1 MCNTW
6 VNCMQGRV
14 EKGLWEIRAQEVRRR
29 EILLQ
34 VRVFCPHFTSLLQL
48 NFMQGSVGPSICAF
62 IWHIGCL
69 LRGAQYLRFVELVDK
84 LSPNAGGSSPTGP
97 FEEQGRGAADQCQGL
112 LPVSWGNLHWPNRRR
127 QVCINLV
134 KSPRE
139 FKSKVHECFT
149 GSSSQQWIRPSGR
162 TTSTWPTTSRSLTTR
177 WKAGTSK
184 S

>member
-34 VRVFCPHFTSLLQL
+34 VRVFCPHFTSLQQL

-112 LPVSWGNLHWPNRRR
+112 LPVSWGDLHWPNRRR

-134 KSPRE
+134 KSPERIQKQGSWMFYR
-139 FKSKVHECFT
+139 FKQPTVDPAQWSHHKHLADDKPLTDNKVEGWH
-149 GSSSQQWIRPSGR
+149 
-162 TTSTWPTTSRSLTTR
+162 
-177 WKAGTSK
+177 K
-184 S
+184 